1 MLKTISFC
9 HPDISGRLKQFNV
22 TEGHLPRLF
31 MNSYD
36 GGVMVGAV
44 RVKVKITNGSDE
56 ALARTGQLRPED
68 VRSYEGEAL
77 VDTGAVDNV
86 IPVAVMQRLG
96 LPPVDRRSV
105 RYADGHREVVDIA
118 APLTIYVL
126 DRSTFGQA
134 FVLGDEI
141 LLGQIALEAMDLLVD
156 CASQTLIPNPKHPEG
171 PVFRI

>member
-1 MLKTISFC
+1 MSIRGK
-9 HPDISGRLKQFNV
+9 
-22 TEGHLPRLF
+22 
-31 MNSYD
+31 
-36 GGVMVGAV
+36 V
-44 RVKVKITNGSDE
+44 RITNGSDE
-56 ALARTGQLRPED
+56 ALVRTGQLRLED

-86 IPVAVMQRLG
+86 IPEAVMRQLG

-105 RYADGHREVVDIA
+105 RYADGHREIVDIA

-141 LLGQIALEAMDLLVD
+141 LLGRIALEAMDLLVD
-156 CASQTLIPNPKHPEG
+156 CASQRLIPNPKSLDG
-171 PVFRI
+171 PVFRM